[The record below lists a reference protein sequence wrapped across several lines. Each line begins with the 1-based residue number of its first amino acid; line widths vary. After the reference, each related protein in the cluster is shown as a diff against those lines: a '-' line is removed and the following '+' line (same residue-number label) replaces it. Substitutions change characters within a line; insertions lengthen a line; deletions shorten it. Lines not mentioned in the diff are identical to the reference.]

1 MTLTGP
7 LAENIL
13 ELINQYERSQL
24 DFDFLLCFSI
34 ILIKCY
40 IYIYIAKHKQSE
52 KSIRCG
58 ISILDQ

>member
-13 ELINQYERSQL
+13 ELIDQYEQSQL

-40 IYIYIAKHKQSE
+40 IYIAKHKQSE

-58 ISILDQ
+58 FSILDQ